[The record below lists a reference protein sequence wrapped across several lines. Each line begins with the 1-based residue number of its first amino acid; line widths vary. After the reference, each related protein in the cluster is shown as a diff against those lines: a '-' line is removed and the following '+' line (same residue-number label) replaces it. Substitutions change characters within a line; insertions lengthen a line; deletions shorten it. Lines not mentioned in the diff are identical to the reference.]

1 MSNDIV
7 KAEVV
12 NTEPNLTE
20 WEFEQYSKWRRSKD
34 TSPLAISTALKMY
47 EMFLLG
53 HSCEEIYRANDQ
65 KFPLGMI
72 LDARLRYE
80 WDRRRSAYLDQLFGE
95 VGIAVKQ
102 RQVEGAM
109 FLGDV
114 LAAAHQQFGDKV
126 KKFLQ
131 TKDPNDLPAE
141 LKVTSITTYKMVI
154 DALMK
159 ITGQDQ
165 KGGGNATPAVQVI
178 GNNVTLQ
185 EAPKK
190 KLGSSQAFDLLKE
203 LERLDQETK
212 NG

>member
-1 MSNDIV
+1 MSDIV
-7 KAEVV
+7 K
-12 NTEPNLTE
+12 TEPNLTE
-20 WEFEQYSKWRRSKD
+20 WEFEQYSKWRKSKD
-34 TSPLAISTALKMY
+34 TSPLALSTALKMY

-53 HSCEEIYRANDQ
+53 HSCEEIFRANDQ

-80 WDRRRSAYLDQLFGE
+80 WDKRRSAYLDQLFGE
-95 VGIAVKQ
+95 VGVAVKQ

-141 LKVTSITTYKMVI
+141 LRVTSITTYKMVI

-165 KGGGNATPAVQVI
+165 KGGAGGTNTPVQVI
-178 GNNVTLQ
+178 GNNITLQ

-190 KLGSSQAFDLLKE
+190 RMQSAQAFDVLKE
-203 LERLDQETK
+203 LEKLDQDTK
-212 NG
+212 DQEIKNV

>member
-1 MSNDIV
+1 MSDEITQP
-7 KAEVV
+7 AIPE
-12 NTEPNLTE
+12 LTE
-20 WEFEQYSKWRRSKD
+20 WEFEQFSKWRRSKD
-34 TSPLAISTALKMY
+34 TAPLALSTALKMY

-53 HSCEEIYRANDQ
+53 HSCEEIFRANDQ

-72 LDARLRYE
+72 LDARIRYG
-80 WDRRRSAYLDQLFGE
+80 WDKRRAAYLDQLFGE
-95 VGIAVKQ
+95 VGVAVKQ

-114 LAAAHQQFGDKV
+114 LAAAHLQFGDKV

-131 TKDPNDLPAE
+131 TKDPNDLPDA
-141 LKVTSITTYKMVI
+141 LKVTSITTYKMVV

-159 ITGQDQ
+159 VTGQENQ
-165 KGGGNATPAVQVI
+165 RGGAPGPAVQVI

-203 LERLDQETK
+203 LEKIDQESR
-212 NG
+212 NV